1 MRNIIKGPKVTW
13 IDIKDPKEDDIK
25 FLKEKFNFH
34 PLVLGELLPPSH
46 RSKVERYPNYLYMI
60 FYYPIY
66 NKENRET
73 RPREIDIIVTKNTI
87 ITSHYRSI
95 LPLKALFDRCNL
107 YPKAKKRYMAQDSG
121 YLLFYILSNIWK
133 NCLTK
138 LVQVDEKINEIEK
151 GIFRGQE
158 KEMVLEISLVKTDII
173 NFWRIVDPQKETLES
188 LAEEGPN
195 FFGKEL
201 SHYFIDV
208 LGTFGQTW
216 NALKTYKET
225 ILALEDTNQS
235 LLSSKINEIMK
246 VLTVFSVIFLP
257 LTLIAS
263 IWGMNINGMPLTR
276 ASLDFWIIL
285 IIMLALSA
293 LMLSFFR
300 KKQWL

>member
-1 MRNIIKGPKVTW
+1 MSQ
-13 IDIKDPKEDDIK
+13 DP
-25 FLKEKFNFH
+25 
-34 PLVLGELLPPSH
+34 
-46 RSKVERYPNYLYMI
+46 
-60 FYYPIY
+60 
-66 NKENRET
+66 
-73 RPREIDIIVTKNTI
+73 
-87 ITSHYRSI
+87 
-95 LPLKALFDRCNL
+95 
-107 YPKAKKRYMAQDSG
+107 G
-121 YLLFYILSNIWK
+121 YLLFYVLNNIWK
-133 NCLTK
+133 NSLTK
-138 LVQVDEKINEIEK
+138 LVRIDEKINEIEK
-151 GIFRGQE
+151 EIFRGQE

-188 LAEEGPN
+188 LTEEGPD

-235 LLSSKINEIMK
+235 LLSSKINEIMQ

-263 IWGMNINGMPLTR
+263 VWGMNIPGMPLTFS
-276 ASLDFWIIL
+276 SLGFWLIL
-285 IIMLALSA
+285 VLMTVMSI
-293 LMLSFFR
+293 LMLTYFR